1 MNHRNDTDTTDL
13 AQKGALA
20 IGALYTLV
28 GILGFLVTGFDDFA
42 GKTGETLLGF
52 ELNPLHN
59 IVHLVIGLAGLAMWR
74 RRDTARTYGWMLF
87 VGYGATFFYG
97 LAVAGQEDG
106 NFLSIHGADN
116 GLHLV
121 SALAGLAI
129 ALAGSRRTVG
139 GASTTAGRA
148 GTRTGSGSGR

>member
-1 MNHRNDTDTTDL
+1 MNTPADRETTDL

-20 IGALYTLV
+20 IGAVYTLV
-28 GILGFLVTGFDDFA
+28 GLLGFLVTGFDDFA

-52 ELNPLHN
+52 EVNPLHN

-97 LAVAGQEDG
+97 LAVAGQEEG
-106 NFLSIHGADN
+106 NFLSINSADN

-121 SALAGLAI
+121 SAIAGLAI
-129 ALAGSRRTVG
+129 ALAGSRRAVG
-139 GASTTAGRA
+139 GTATSEARGR
-148 GTRTGSGSGR
+148 SGSVR

>member
-1 MNHRNDTDTTDL
+1 MRTRNDHDTTDL
-13 AQKGALA
+13 AQKGALV
-20 IGALYTLV
+20 IGAVYTLV
-28 GILGFLVTGFDDFA
+28 GLVGFAVTGFDDFA

-59 IVHLVIGLAGLAMWR
+59 IVHLLIGVAGLALWR

-97 LAVAGQEDG
+97 LAVAGKEASDG
-106 NFLSIHGADN
+106 NFLSLNGADN

-129 ALAGSRRTVG
+129 ALAGSRRT
-139 GASTTAGRA
+139 A
-148 GTRTGSGSGR
+148 GTTTEARSASRTGTR

>member
-1 MNHRNDTDTTDL
+1 MNASNDVDSGDL
-13 AQKGALA
+13 AQKAALA
-20 IGALYTLV
+20 IGAVYTLV
-28 GILGFLVTGFDDFA
+28 GIVGFLVTGFDDFA

-87 VGYGATFFYG
+87 AGYGVTFFYG
-97 LAVAGQEDG
+97 LAVAGKEEG
-106 NFLSIHGADN
+106 NFLSINMADN

-129 ALAGSRRTVG
+129 ALAGSRRSVG
-139 GASTTAGRA
+139 GSSSSSGRS
-148 GTRTGSGSGR
+148 GSRSGSGR